1 MLLLLEDGSGFSVGI
16 QREKGV
22 MILALLL
29 DSGEGKNNML
39 LKRLVELKEEGG
51 HLDKEKVV
59 INYIIILPLIKLLN
73 CLLIIIYKVAQ

>member
-1 MLLLLEDGSGFSVGI
+1 MKFAFSVGIGVLLLLEDGSGFSVGI

-39 LKRLVELKEEGG
+39 LKRLVELKEGGG
-51 HLDKEKVV
+51 HLDKEK
-59 INYIIILPLIKLLN
+59 IILLFYL
-73 CLLIIIYKVAQ
+73 